1 MAEVIGIDVKIKREN
16 FKQVYSKNSGQ
27 EITTE
32 GIQEGW
38 NALKKEKDLEHMIES
53 LRNSPYYLRADNEQ
67 NK

>member
-1 MAEVIGIDVKIKREN
+1 MAEVIGIDIKIKREN

-27 EITTE
+27 EITAE

-38 NALKKEKDLEHMIES
+38 NALKKELEHTIES

-67 NK
+67 NKEH